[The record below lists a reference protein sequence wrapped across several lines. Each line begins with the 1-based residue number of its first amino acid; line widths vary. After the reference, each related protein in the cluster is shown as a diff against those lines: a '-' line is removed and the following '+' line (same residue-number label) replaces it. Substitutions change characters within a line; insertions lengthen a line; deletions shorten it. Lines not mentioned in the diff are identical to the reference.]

1 MDRTRII
8 LVVAATLITALYVLG
23 GCDEFLVEQGLHLNL
38 YDCVEFLGEAKC
50 SGPLAP

>member
-1 MDRTRII
+1 MQRKYII
-8 LVVAATLITALYVLG
+8 LAVLLVVLVYLLG
-23 GCDEFLVEQGLHLNL
+23 GCDEFLVEQGLHLNV

>member
-1 MDRTRII
+1 MDGTQETHRSVGRNLGAIY
-8 LVVAATLITALYVLG
+8 LLG
-23 GCDEFLVEQGLHLNL
+23 GCDELLVENGLHLNV